1 MSERLAGVHLFL
13 QGAIGGWV
21 QPDKTGRSFERA
33 DRYGAEV
40 AVTALDLLDRAKP
53 VVRVELRFA
62 GRELDLPIDNP
73 GWIALLNGGVLHRQQ
88 FGGALRT
95 EVAWFAIGDVEFIT
109 HPGETSPFYSLASR
123 RLMAGENGFVL
134 GLALDA
140 LGYILK
146 PEYFVA
152 GAAFPSA
159 EYLTATS
166 LGPQTGPLLLD
177 ALESIVPERSQS
189 AAQAQTFDGLKVFF
203 CGTGGPLAS
212 RGTSSSRSTRP

>member
-1 MSERLAGVHLFL
+1 MDAVSDRVSSDYVAGFYRVMGERLAGEHLFL
-13 QGAIGGWV
+13 QGAIGGWM
-21 QPDKTGRSFERA
+21 QPDKTGRSFELA

-40 AVTALDLLDRAKP
+40 AAMALDLLERAEP
-53 VVRVELRFA
+53 VDGTDIRFA
-62 GRELDLPIDNP
+62 SRKLDLPIDNP
-73 GWIALLNGGVLHRQQ
+73 GWTALLDGGVLERER

-95 EVAWFAIGDVEFIT
+95 EIAWFALGEVEFVT

-123 RLMAGENGFVL
+123 RLMRSENGFVL

-146 PEYFVA
+146 PEYFAA

-159 EYLTATS
+159 DYLTATS

-177 ALESIVPERSQS
+177 ALESIVPGR
-189 AAQAQTFDGLKVFF
+189 AQ
-203 CGTGGPLAS
+203 P
-212 RGTSSSRSTRP
+212 TSPEN